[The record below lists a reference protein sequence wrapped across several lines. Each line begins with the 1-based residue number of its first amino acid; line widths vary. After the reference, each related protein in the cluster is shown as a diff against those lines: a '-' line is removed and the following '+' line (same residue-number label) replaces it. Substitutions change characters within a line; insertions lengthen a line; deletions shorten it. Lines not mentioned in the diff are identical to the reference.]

1 MQNIYLYKNKSTL
14 TVIILLSISFATIF
28 LNLQFENFKISR
40 IFFFITYPFQA
51 AIKGVS
57 NFFGNT
63 FTGFTRIK
71 QLEKEL
77 SETRQRLLNYQEKTL
92 LYSEII
98 KENTRLKQTLDI
110 KKNINYETTYAQ
122 IIFRDPSLQG
132 DYFVINKGKLDNIR
146 DNMPVVS
153 FDTNG
158 QIFLVGKTTEVSML
172 ASKVRILTA
181 GNFLLGVALKDSGY
195 VGILNGNG
203 SWNQN
208 CILQFIPVE
217 ANAYIGQEVVTSGES
232 DIFPYGILVGKVV
245 AREKN
250 VVEEFFQKL
259 YIRPEFDY
267 SRIKELFILQWSP
280 GTEVNDLVE
289 DSYEQ

>member
-14 TVIILLSISFATIF
+14 TLIILLGISFGTMF
-28 LNLQFENFKISR
+28 LNLQFENFKFSKV
-40 IFFFITYPFQA
+40 FFFISYPFEI

-57 NFFGNT
+57 NFFKNT
-63 FTGFTRIK
+63 FTGITRIK
-71 QLEKEL
+71 ALEKEL
-77 SETRQRLLNYQEKTL
+77 VETKQRLINYQEKTL

-110 KKNINYETTYAQ
+110 KKNINYETTFAE

-132 DYFVINKGKLDNIR
+132 DYFVINKGKLDSIKE
-146 DNMPVVS
+146 NMPVVS

-158 QIFLVGKTTEVSML
+158 QIFLVGKTTEVTL
-172 ASKVRILTA
+172 VASKVRILTA
-181 GNFLLGVALKDSGY
+181 GNFILGVALKDSGY
-195 VGILNGNG
+195 VGIMNGNG

-208 CILQFIPVE
+208 CVLQFIPVE

-232 DIFPYGILVGKVV
+232 DIFPYGITVGKVV

-250 VVEEFFQKL
+250 VVEEFFQKI
-259 YIRPEFDY
+259 YVRPEFEY
-267 SRIKELFILQWSP
+267 SKIKDLFILQWTP
-280 GTEVNDLVE
+280 GTEANDLIE